1 MSKLLNKLNDL
12 SKITRRAAFSDMEH
26 QIKKYKY
33 GSDAFM
39 QILESRYSCHAF
51 THHPVSESKLQMIL
65 DAGRMAPSAANQQPA
80 RIWVVKSEEA
90 LAKLHQVHP
99 CYGAPVVLIV
109 GCRNEEAWV
118 RPYDGINAAK
128 TDAAVVLTHLMLTAT
143 DVGLA
148 NMWIW
153 DFNPSN
159 SPSAIPPPAKASP
172 RNCTTSGSPSRTWS
186 SNCNPLKRIE
196 VVAALIVKEG
206 RVFATQ
212 RGYGPWKDWWE
223 FPGGKMEPG
232 ESREDALRREIAEE
246 LSCAIV
252 VGDLLDTV
260 EWDYPEFHLTMHCF
274 LCALDGAAPHLNE
287 HEAARWLSA
296 GSVHWLPADYGLLPK
311 LAEHL

>member
-51 THHPVSESKLQMIL
+51 THHPVSDAKLQMIL
-65 DAGRMAPSAANQQPA
+65 DAGRMAPSAANLQPT

-128 TDAAVVLTHLMLTAT
+128 TDAATTANA
-143 DVGLA
+143 VGA
-148 NMWIW
+148 
-153 DFNPSN
+153 
-159 SPSAIPPPAKASP
+159 APP
-172 RNCTTSGSPSRTWS
+172 SPSRDGTRES
-186 SNCNPLKRIE
+186 
-196 VVAALIVKEG
+196 AL
-206 RVFATQ
+206 
-212 RGYGPWKDWWE
+212 P
-223 FPGGKMEPG
+223 
-232 ESREDALRREIAEE
+232 
-246 LSCAIV
+246 
-252 VGDLLDTV
+252 
-260 EWDYPEFHLTMHCF
+260 
-274 LCALDGAAPHLNE
+274 
-287 HEAARWLSA
+287 
-296 GSVHWLPADYGLLPK
+296 
-311 LAEHL
+311 